1 MTMDLQPNLSGP
13 TLDLRP
19 LRADDR
25 DALYRAA
32 SDPQIWAQHPVPDRY
47 QRDSFDSYFDEALA
61 SGGAL
66 VVLDR
71 ATGTHIGSSRYST
84 KYVNDREIEI
94 GWTFLSASHWGGAAN
109 RELKRL
115 MITHALGFF
124 DTVIFRIGEHNL
136 RSRRAME
143 KIGGT
148 LLDRTQVLDMPS
160 GPVLYVM
167 YSITADAFAALP
179 LSRAP

>member
-1 MTMDLQPNLSGP
+1 MTMNLQPTLSGP

-19 LRADDR
+19 MRPEDR
-25 DALYRAA
+25 EALYAAA
-32 SDPQIWAQHPVPDRY
+32 SDPLIWAQHPVPNRY
-47 QRDSFDSYFDEALA
+47 QRDSFDSYFDEGLD

-66 VVLDR
+66 IVADR
-71 ATGTHIGSSRYST
+71 ATGTLIGSSRYST
-84 KYVNDREIEI
+84 KYVNAGEIEI
-94 GWTFLSASHWGGAAN
+94 GWTFLAASHWGGAAN

-115 MITHALGFF
+115 MITHALGFC
-124 DTVIFRIGEHNL
+124 DTVIFRIGEHNM

-148 LLDRTQVLDMPS
+148 LLDRTQVLDMAS

-167 YSITADAFAALP
+167 YAITSAAFAALP
-179 LSRAP
+179 IGRTL